1 MKLTPRNG
9 VVKGEAN
16 LEDNPTV
23 LKEMKTRRAQLEQQ
37 LAALEEQARQAKELL
52 AEYDKIIGEGK
63 TQTEDETPDFKD
75 E

>member
-23 LKEMKTRRAQLEQQ
+23 LQEMKTRREQLEQQ
-37 LAALEEQARQAKELL
+37 LAALEQTRQAKELL

-63 TQTEDETPDFKD
+63 THTEDETPDFKD